1 MKNRNMIFDFTQ
13 CYPKRKEPGLEW
25 HDCSAIGGSRL
36 YCSRDAEEKIKALI
50 APAGVSGIHFIDSG
64 DYHYISKIMTDFIKE
79 PFTLVL
85 IDHHTDMQDAS
96 LGGDI
101 LSCGNWA
108 KKVLQENPYLQRL
121 VLIGQEKKALDKL
134 QSGARQQE
142 TDGKLVEISYEELK
156 NGKAHE
162 KIKRAA
168 AITNRKAGRLKPEI
182 ANAIESACNE
192 VVCGMFDK
200 EFIVDSIQGGA
211 GTSAN
216 MNMNEVIA
224 NRAIEMLCGKK
235 GDYTIVHPNDHVNMA
250 QSTNDVIPTAGKL
263 TVLDLLKPLDKSLS
277 LLTDALYD
285 KAAAFDH
292 IVKIGRTQLEDAVPM
307 RLGQTFHSYATMI
320 SRDRDRL
327 TKVRTEMY
335 PVNMGATAIGT
346 AINTSPFYLDNIV
359 PTLGKITGYPLTQ
372 ADDLFDATENLD
384 GFVRVSSCLK
394 ACAVN
399 LSKMCNDLRILAS
412 GPKAGFGEITLP
424 AMQNGSSIMP
434 GKVNP
439 VIPEV
444 VSQVAFH
451 IIGHDTTITMAAEA
465 GQMELNAFE
474 PVVFYNLFDSITTL
488 THAVDT
494 LTANCILGITA
505 NEKRCRELLDASV
518 GITTALCPYIG
529 YKKAA
534 SLAKESLKTDIP
546 VKTLVLKYGL
556 LKESE
561 LDSILDP
568 YAMTEARTR
577 QTQAKAV

>member
-1 MKNRNMIFDFTQ
+1 MTEYMRLESDSIGEM
-13 CYPKRKEPGLEW
+13 EVPGE
-25 HDCSAIGGSRL
+25 AYYGVQ
-36 YCSRDAEEKIKALI
+36 ALRANENFPI
-50 APAGVSGIHFIDSG
+50 TGNSLNP
-64 DYHYISKIMTDFIKE
+64 DFIKN
-79 PFTLVL
+79 
-85 IDHHTDMQDAS
+85 M
-96 LGGDI
+96 
-101 LSCGNWA
+101 
-108 KKVLQENPYLQRL
+108 
-121 VLIGQEKKALDKL
+121 
-134 QSGARQQE
+134 AR
-142 TDGKLVEISYEELK
+142 
-156 NGKAHE
+156 
-162 KIKRAA
+162 IKRAA
-168 AITNRKAGRLKPEI
+168 AITNMRAGRLKPEI

-192 VVCGMFDK
+192 VVCGMFAS
-200 EFIVDSIQGGA
+200 EFIVDGIQGGA

-235 GDYTIVHPNDHVNMA
+235 GDYSIVHPNDHVNMA

-263 TVLDLLKPLDKSLS
+263 TVLDLLKKLEKSLKKLDS
-277 LLTDALYD
+277 TLYK
-285 KAAAFDH
+285 KADEFDGV
-292 IVKIGRTQLEDAVPM
+292 IKIGRTQLEDAVPM
-307 RLGQTFHSYATMI
+307 RLGQSFHAYATMI
-320 SRDRDRL
+320 ERDIDRIA
-327 TKVRTEMY
+327 KAKKEMY
-335 PVNMGATAIGT
+335 AVNMGATAIGT
-346 AINTSPFYLDNIV
+346 GINTSEYYFDHIV
-359 PTLGKITGYPLTQ
+359 PTLAKVSGYPLVQ

-451 IIGHDTTITMAAEA
+451 IIGHDVTITMAAEA

-494 LTANCILGITA
+494 LTDNCIIGITA
-505 NEKRCRELLDASV
+505 NKERCQKLLDASV

-534 SLAKESLKTDIP
+534 SLAKESLRTGIP
-546 VKTLVLKYGL
+546 VKKLVLKHGL
-556 LKESE
+556 MKEKQ
-561 LDSILDP
+561 LDVVLDP
-568 YAMTEARTR
+568 YAMTEAATKKSK
-577 QTQAKAV
+577 AKVG

>member
-1 MKNRNMIFDFTQ
+1 MTEYMRLESDSIGEM
-13 CYPKRKEPGLEW
+13 EVPGE
-25 HDCSAIGGSRL
+25 AYYGVQ
-36 YCSRDAEEKIKALI
+36 ALRANENFPI
-50 APAGVSGIHFIDSG
+50 TGNSLHP
-64 DYHYISKIMTDFIKE
+64 DFIKN
-79 PFTLVL
+79 
-85 IDHHTDMQDAS
+85 M
-96 LGGDI
+96 
-101 LSCGNWA
+101 
-108 KKVLQENPYLQRL
+108 
-121 VLIGQEKKALDKL
+121 
-134 QSGARQQE
+134 AR
-142 TDGKLVEISYEELK
+142 
-156 NGKAHE
+156 
-162 KIKRAA
+162 IKRAA
-168 AITNRKAGRLKPEI
+168 AITNMRAGRLKPEI

-192 VVCGMFDK
+192 VVCGMFAS
-200 EFIVDSIQGGA
+200 EFIVDGIQGGA

-235 GDYTIVHPNDHVNMA
+235 GDYSIVHPNDHVNMA

-263 TVLDLLKPLDKSLS
+263 TVLDLLKKLEKSLKKLDS
-277 LLTDALYD
+277 ALYK
-285 KAAAFDH
+285 KADEFDGV
-292 IVKIGRTQLEDAVPM
+292 IKIGRTQLEDAVPM
-307 RLGQTFHSYATMI
+307 RLGQSFHAYATMI
-320 SRDRDRL
+320 ERDIDRIA
-327 TKVRTEMY
+327 KAKKEMY
-335 PVNMGATAIGT
+335 TVNMGATAIGT
-346 AINTSPFYLDNIV
+346 GINTSEYYFDHIV
-359 PTLGKITGYPLTQ
+359 PTLAKVSGYQLVQ

-384 GFVRVSSCLK
+384 GFVRVSSSLK

-451 IIGHDTTITMAAEA
+451 IIGHDVTITMAAEA

-494 LTANCILGITA
+494 LTDNCIIGITA
-505 NEKRCRELLDASV
+505 NEERCQKLLDASV

-534 SLAKESLKTDIP
+534 SLAKESLRTGIP
-546 VKTLVLKYGL
+546 VKKLVLKHGL
-556 LKESE
+556 MKEKQ
-561 LDSILDP
+561 LDIVLDP
-568 YAMTEARTR
+568 YAMTEAATKKSK
-577 QTQAKAV
+577 AKVG

>member
-1 MKNRNMIFDFTQ
+1 MTEYMRLESDSIGEM
-13 CYPKRKEPGLEW
+13 EVPGE
-25 HDCSAIGGSRL
+25 AYYGVQ
-36 YCSRDAEEKIKALI
+36 ALRANENFPI
-50 APAGVSGIHFIDSG
+50 TGNSLNP
-64 DYHYISKIMTDFIKE
+64 DFIKN
-79 PFTLVL
+79 
-85 IDHHTDMQDAS
+85 M
-96 LGGDI
+96 
-101 LSCGNWA
+101 
-108 KKVLQENPYLQRL
+108 
-121 VLIGQEKKALDKL
+121 
-134 QSGARQQE
+134 AR
-142 TDGKLVEISYEELK
+142 
-156 NGKAHE
+156 
-162 KIKRAA
+162 IKRAA
-168 AITNRKAGRLKPEI
+168 AITNMRAGRLKPEI

-192 VVCGMFDK
+192 VVCGMFAT
-200 EFIVDSIQGGA
+200 EFIVDGIQGGA

-235 GDYTIVHPNDHVNMA
+235 GDYLIVHPNDHVNMA

-263 TVLDLLKPLDKSLS
+263 TVLDLLKKLEKSLKKLDS
-277 LLTDALYD
+277 ALYK
-285 KAAAFDH
+285 KADEFDGV
-292 IVKIGRTQLEDAVPM
+292 IKIGRTQLEDAVPM
-307 RLGQTFHSYATMI
+307 RLGQSFHAYATMI
-320 SRDRDRL
+320 ERDIDRIA
-327 TKVRTEMY
+327 KAKKEMY
-335 PVNMGATAIGT
+335 TVNMGATAIGT
-346 AINTSPFYLDNIV
+346 GINTSEYYFDHIV
-359 PTLGKITGYPLTQ
+359 PTLAKVSGYQLVQ

-384 GFVRVSSCLK
+384 GFVRVSSSLK

-451 IIGHDTTITMAAEA
+451 IIGHDVTITMAAEA

-494 LTANCILGITA
+494 LTDNCIIGITA
-505 NEKRCRELLDASV
+505 NEERCQKLLDASV

-534 SLAKESLKTDIP
+534 SLAKESLRTGIP
-546 VKTLVLKYGL
+546 VKKLVLKHGL
-556 LKESE
+556 MKEKQ
-561 LDSILDP
+561 LDVVLDP
-568 YAMTEARTR
+568 YAMTEAATKKSK
-577 QTQAKAV
+577 AKVG

>member
-1 MKNRNMIFDFTQ
+1 MTEYMRLESDSIGEM
-13 CYPKRKEPGLEW
+13 EVPGE
-25 HDCSAIGGSRL
+25 AYYGVQ
-36 YCSRDAEEKIKALI
+36 ALRVNENFPI
-50 APAGVSGIHFIDSG
+50 TGNSLNP
-64 DYHYISKIMTDFIKE
+64 DFIKN
-79 PFTLVL
+79 
-85 IDHHTDMQDAS
+85 M
-96 LGGDI
+96 
-101 LSCGNWA
+101 
-108 KKVLQENPYLQRL
+108 
-121 VLIGQEKKALDKL
+121 
-134 QSGARQQE
+134 AR
-142 TDGKLVEISYEELK
+142 
-156 NGKAHE
+156 
-162 KIKRAA
+162 IKRAA
-168 AITNRKAGRLKPEI
+168 AITNMRAGRLKPEI

-192 VVCGMFDK
+192 VVCGMFAS
-200 EFIVDSIQGGA
+200 EFIVDGIQGGA

-235 GDYTIVHPNDHVNMA
+235 GDYSIVHPNDHVNMA

-263 TVLDLLKPLDKSLS
+263 TVLDLLKKLEKSLKKLDS
-277 LLTDALYD
+277 ALYK
-285 KAAAFDH
+285 KADEFDGV
-292 IVKIGRTQLEDAVPM
+292 IKIGRTQLEDAVPM
-307 RLGQTFHSYATMI
+307 RLGQSFHAYATMI
-320 SRDRDRL
+320 ERDMDRIENA
-327 TKVRTEMY
+327 KKEMY
-335 PVNMGATAIGT
+335 TVNMGATAIGT
-346 AINTSPFYLDNIV
+346 GINTSEYYFDHIV
-359 PTLGKITGYPLTQ
+359 PTLAKVSGYPLVQ

-384 GFVRVSSCLK
+384 GFVRVSSSLK

-451 IIGHDTTITMAAEA
+451 IIGHDVTITMAAEA

-494 LTANCILGITA
+494 LTDNCIIGITA
-505 NEKRCRELLDASV
+505 NEERCQKLLDASV

-534 SLAKESLKTDIP
+534 SLAKESLRTGVP
-546 VKTLVLKYGL
+546 VKKLVLKHGL
-556 LKESE
+556 MKEKQ
-561 LDSILDP
+561 LDIVLDP
-568 YAMTEARTR
+568 YAMTEAATKKSK
-577 QTQAKAV
+577 AKVG

>member
-1 MKNRNMIFDFTQ
+1 MTEYMRLESDSIGEM
-13 CYPKRKEPGLEW
+13 EVPGE
-25 HDCSAIGGSRL
+25 AYYGVQ
-36 YCSRDAEEKIKALI
+36 ALRANENFPI
-50 APAGVSGIHFIDSG
+50 TGNSLNP
-64 DYHYISKIMTDFIKE
+64 DFIKN
-79 PFTLVL
+79 
-85 IDHHTDMQDAS
+85 M
-96 LGGDI
+96 
-101 LSCGNWA
+101 
-108 KKVLQENPYLQRL
+108 
-121 VLIGQEKKALDKL
+121 
-134 QSGARQQE
+134 AR
-142 TDGKLVEISYEELK
+142 
-156 NGKAHE
+156 
-162 KIKRAA
+162 IKRAA
-168 AITNRKAGRLKPEI
+168 AITNMRAGRLKPEI

-192 VVCGMFDK
+192 VVCGMFAT
-200 EFIVDSIQGGA
+200 EFIVDGIQGGA

-235 GDYTIVHPNDHVNMA
+235 GDYLIVHPNDHVNMA

-263 TVLDLLKPLDKSLS
+263 TVLDLLKKLEKSLKKLDS
-277 LLTDALYD
+277 ALYK
-285 KAAAFDH
+285 KADEFDGV
-292 IVKIGRTQLEDAVPM
+292 IKIGRTQLEDAVPM
-307 RLGQTFHSYATMI
+307 RLGQSFHAYATMI
-320 SRDRDRL
+320 ERDIDRIA
-327 TKVRTEMY
+327 KAKKEMY
-335 PVNMGATAIGT
+335 TVNMGATAIGT
-346 AINTSPFYLDNIV
+346 GINTSEYYFDHIV
-359 PTLGKITGYPLTQ
+359 PTLAKVSGYQLVQ

-451 IIGHDTTITMAAEA
+451 IIGHDVTITMAAEA

-494 LTANCILGITA
+494 LTDNCIIGITA
-505 NEKRCRELLDASV
+505 NEERCQKLLDASV

-534 SLAKESLKTDIP
+534 SLAKESLHTGIP
-546 VKTLVLKYGL
+546 VKKLVLKHGL
-556 LKESE
+556 MKEKQ
-561 LDSILDP
+561 LDVVLDP
-568 YAMTEARTR
+568 YAMTEAATKKSK
-577 QTQAKAV
+577 AKVG

>member
-1 MKNRNMIFDFTQ
+1 
-13 CYPKRKEPGLEW
+13 
-25 HDCSAIGGSRL
+25 
-36 YCSRDAEEKIKALI
+36 
-50 APAGVSGIHFIDSG
+50 
-64 DYHYISKIMTDFIKE
+64 
-79 PFTLVL
+79 
-85 IDHHTDMQDAS
+85 
-96 LGGDI
+96 
-101 LSCGNWA
+101 
-108 KKVLQENPYLQRL
+108 
-121 VLIGQEKKALDKL
+121 
-134 QSGARQQE
+134 
-142 TDGKLVEISYEELK
+142 
-156 NGKAHE
+156 
-162 KIKRAA
+162 
-168 AITNRKAGRLKPEI
+168 
-182 ANAIESACNE
+182 
-192 VVCGMFDK
+192 
-200 EFIVDSIQGGA
+200 
-211 GTSAN
+211 
-216 MNMNEVIA
+216 
-224 NRAIEMLCGKK
+224 
-235 GDYTIVHPNDHVNMA
+235 MA

-285 KAAAFDH
+285 KAAEFDH

-434 GKVNP
+434 GKINP

-474 PVVFYNLFDSITTL
+474 PVVFTIF
-488 THAVDT
+488 
-494 LTANCILGITA
+494 
-505 NEKRCRELLDASV
+505 
-518 GITTALCPYIG
+518 
-529 YKKAA
+529 
-534 SLAKESLKTDIP
+534 
-546 VKTLVLKYGL
+546 
-556 LKESE
+556 
-561 LDSILDP
+561 
-568 YAMTEARTR
+568 
-577 QTQAKAV
+577 

>member
-1 MKNRNMIFDFTQ
+1 MTEYMRLESDSIGEM
-13 CYPKRKEPGLEW
+13 EVPGE
-25 HDCSAIGGSRL
+25 AYYGVQ
-36 YCSRDAEEKIKALI
+36 ALRANENFPI
-50 APAGVSGIHFIDSG
+50 TGNSLNP
-64 DYHYISKIMTDFIKE
+64 DFIKN
-79 PFTLVL
+79 
-85 IDHHTDMQDAS
+85 M
-96 LGGDI
+96 
-101 LSCGNWA
+101 
-108 KKVLQENPYLQRL
+108 
-121 VLIGQEKKALDKL
+121 
-134 QSGARQQE
+134 AR
-142 TDGKLVEISYEELK
+142 
-156 NGKAHE
+156 
-162 KIKRAA
+162 IKRAA
-168 AITNRKAGRLKPEI
+168 AITNMRAGRLKPEI

-192 VVCGMFDK
+192 VVCGMFAT
-200 EFIVDSIQGGA
+200 EFIVDGIQGGA

-235 GDYTIVHPNDHVNMA
+235 GDYSIVHPNDHVNMA

-263 TVLDLLKPLDKSLS
+263 TVLDLLKKLEKSLKKLDS
-277 LLTDALYD
+277 ALYK
-285 KAAAFDH
+285 KADEFDGV
-292 IVKIGRTQLEDAVPM
+292 IKIGRTQLEDAVPM
-307 RLGQTFHSYATMI
+307 RLGQSFHAYATMI
-320 SRDRDRL
+320 ERDIDRIA
-327 TKVRTEMY
+327 KAKKEMY
-335 PVNMGATAIGT
+335 TVNMGATAIGT
-346 AINTSPFYLDNIV
+346 GINTSEYYFDHIV
-359 PTLGKITGYPLTQ
+359 PTLAKVSGYPLVQ

-451 IIGHDTTITMAAEA
+451 IIGHDVTITMAAEA

-494 LTANCILGITA
+494 LTDNCIIGITA
-505 NEKRCRELLDASV
+505 NEERCQKLLDASV

-534 SLAKESLKTDIP
+534 SLAKESLRTGVP
-546 VKTLVLKYGL
+546 VKKLVLKHGL
-556 LKESE
+556 MKEKQ
-561 LDSILDP
+561 LDVVLDP
-568 YAMTEARTR
+568 YAMTEAATR
-577 QTQAKAV
+577 KSKAKVG

>member
-1 MKNRNMIFDFTQ
+1 MTEYMRLESDSIGEM
-13 CYPKRKEPGLEW
+13 EVPGE
-25 HDCSAIGGSRL
+25 AYYGVQ
-36 YCSRDAEEKIKALI
+36 ALRANENFPI
-50 APAGVSGIHFIDSG
+50 TGNSLNP
-64 DYHYISKIMTDFIKE
+64 DFIKN
-79 PFTLVL
+79 
-85 IDHHTDMQDAS
+85 M
-96 LGGDI
+96 
-101 LSCGNWA
+101 
-108 KKVLQENPYLQRL
+108 
-121 VLIGQEKKALDKL
+121 
-134 QSGARQQE
+134 AR
-142 TDGKLVEISYEELK
+142 
-156 NGKAHE
+156 
-162 KIKRAA
+162 IKRAA
-168 AITNRKAGRLKPEI
+168 AITNMRAGRLKPEI

-192 VVCGMFDK
+192 VVCGMFAS
-200 EFIVDSIQGGA
+200 EFIVDGIQGGA

-235 GDYTIVHPNDHVNMA
+235 GDYSIVHPNDHVNMA

-263 TVLDLLKPLDKSLS
+263 TVLDLLKKLEKSLKKLDS
-277 LLTDALYD
+277 ALYK
-285 KAAAFDH
+285 KADEFDGV
-292 IVKIGRTQLEDAVPM
+292 IKIGRTQLEDAVPM
-307 RLGQTFHSYATMI
+307 RLGQSFHAYATMI
-320 SRDRDRL
+320 ERDMDRIENA
-327 TKVRTEMY
+327 KKEMY
-335 PVNMGATAIGT
+335 TVNMGATAIGT
-346 AINTSPFYLDNIV
+346 GINTSEYYFDHIV
-359 PTLGKITGYPLTQ
+359 PTLAKVSGYPLVQ

-451 IIGHDTTITMAAEA
+451 IIGHDVTITMAAEA

-474 PVVFYNLFDSITTL
+474 PVVFYNLFDSISTL

-494 LTANCILGITA
+494 LTDNCIIGITA
-505 NEKRCRELLDASV
+505 NEERCQKLLDASV

-534 SLAKESLKTDIP
+534 SLAKESLRTGVP
-546 VKTLVLKYGL
+546 VKKLVLKHGL
-556 LKESE
+556 MKEKQ
-561 LDSILDP
+561 LDVVLDP
-568 YAMTEARTR
+568 YAMTEVATKKNK
-577 QTQAKAV
+577 AKVG

>member
-1 MKNRNMIFDFTQ
+1 MTEYMR
-13 CYPKRKEPGLEW
+13 LES
-25 HDCSAIGGSRL
+25 DSIGEMEVLGEA
-36 YCSRDAEEKIKALI
+36 YYGVQALRANENFPI
-50 APAGVSGIHFIDSG
+50 TGNSLHP
-64 DYHYISKIMTDFIKE
+64 DFIKN
-79 PFTLVL
+79 
-85 IDHHTDMQDAS
+85 M
-96 LGGDI
+96 
-101 LSCGNWA
+101 
-108 KKVLQENPYLQRL
+108 
-121 VLIGQEKKALDKL
+121 
-134 QSGARQQE
+134 AR
-142 TDGKLVEISYEELK
+142 
-156 NGKAHE
+156 
-162 KIKRAA
+162 IKRAA
-168 AITNRKAGRLKPEI
+168 AITNMRAGRLKPEI

-192 VVCGMFDK
+192 VVCGMFAS
-200 EFIVDSIQGGA
+200 EFIVDGIQGGA

-235 GDYTIVHPNDHVNMA
+235 GDYSIVHPNDHVNMA

-263 TVLDLLKPLDKSLS
+263 TVLDLLKKLEKSLKKLDS
-277 LLTDALYD
+277 ALYK
-285 KAAAFDH
+285 KADEFDGV
-292 IVKIGRTQLEDAVPM
+292 IKIGRTQLEDAVPM
-307 RLGQTFHSYATMI
+307 RLGQSFHAYATMI
-320 SRDRDRL
+320 ERDMDRIEK
-327 TKVRTEMY
+327 TKKEMY
-335 PVNMGATAIGT
+335 TVNMGATAIGT
-346 AINTSPFYLDNIV
+346 GINTSEYYFDHIV
-359 PTLGKITGYPLTQ
+359 PTLAKVSGYPLVQ

-451 IIGHDTTITMAAEA
+451 IIGHDVTITMAAEA

-474 PVVFYNLFDSITTL
+474 PVVFYNLFDSISTL

-494 LTANCILGITA
+494 LTDNCIIGITA
-505 NEKRCRELLDASV
+505 NEERCQKLLDASV

-534 SLAKESLKTDIP
+534 SLAKESLRTGVP
-546 VKTLVLKYGL
+546 VKKLVLKHGL
-556 LKESE
+556 MKEKQ
-561 LDSILDP
+561 LDVVLDP
-568 YAMTEARTR
+568 YAMTEAATKKSK
-577 QTQAKAV
+577 AKVG

>member
-1 MKNRNMIFDFTQ
+1 MTEYMRLESDSIGEM
-13 CYPKRKEPGLEW
+13 EVPGE
-25 HDCSAIGGSRL
+25 AYYGVQ
-36 YCSRDAEEKIKALI
+36 ALRANENFPI
-50 APAGVSGIHFIDSG
+50 TGNSLNP
-64 DYHYISKIMTDFIKE
+64 DFIKN
-79 PFTLVL
+79 
-85 IDHHTDMQDAS
+85 M
-96 LGGDI
+96 
-101 LSCGNWA
+101 
-108 KKVLQENPYLQRL
+108 
-121 VLIGQEKKALDKL
+121 
-134 QSGARQQE
+134 AR
-142 TDGKLVEISYEELK
+142 
-156 NGKAHE
+156 
-162 KIKRAA
+162 IKRAA
-168 AITNRKAGRLKPEI
+168 AITNMRAGRLKPEI

-192 VVCGMFDK
+192 VVCGMFAS
-200 EFIVDSIQGGA
+200 EFIVDGIQGGA

-235 GDYTIVHPNDHVNMA
+235 GDYSIVHPNDHVNMA

-263 TVLDLLKPLDKSLS
+263 TVLDLLKKLEKSLKK
-277 LLTDALYD
+277 LDRALYK
-285 KAAAFDH
+285 KADEFDGV
-292 IVKIGRTQLEDAVPM
+292 IKIGRTQLEDAVPM
-307 RLGQTFHSYATMI
+307 RLGQSFHAYATMI
-320 SRDRDRL
+320 ERDIDRIA
-327 TKVRTEMY
+327 KAKKEMY
-335 PVNMGATAIGT
+335 TVNMGATAIGT
-346 AINTSPFYLDNIV
+346 GINTSEYYFDHIV
-359 PTLGKITGYPLTQ
+359 PTLAKVSGYPLVQ

-451 IIGHDTTITMAAEA
+451 IIGHDVTITMAAEA

-494 LTANCILGITA
+494 LTDNCIIGITA
-505 NEKRCRELLDASV
+505 NEERCQKLLDASV

-534 SLAKESLKTDIP
+534 SLAKESLRTGVP
-546 VKTLVLKYGL
+546 VKKLVLKHGL
-556 LKESE
+556 MKEKQ
-561 LDSILDP
+561 LDVVLDP
-568 YAMTEARTR
+568 YAMTEAATKKSK
-577 QTQAKAV
+577 AKVG

>member
-1 MKNRNMIFDFTQ
+1 MTEYMRLESDSIGEM
-13 CYPKRKEPGLEW
+13 EVPGE
-25 HDCSAIGGSRL
+25 AYYGVQ
-36 YCSRDAEEKIKALI
+36 ALRANENFPI
-50 APAGVSGIHFIDSG
+50 TGNSLNP
-64 DYHYISKIMTDFIKE
+64 DFIKN
-79 PFTLVL
+79 
-85 IDHHTDMQDAS
+85 M
-96 LGGDI
+96 
-101 LSCGNWA
+101 
-108 KKVLQENPYLQRL
+108 
-121 VLIGQEKKALDKL
+121 
-134 QSGARQQE
+134 AR
-142 TDGKLVEISYEELK
+142 
-156 NGKAHE
+156 
-162 KIKRAA
+162 IKRAA
-168 AITNRKAGRLKPEI
+168 AITNMRAGRLKPEI

-192 VVCGMFDK
+192 VVCGMFAS
-200 EFIVDSIQGGA
+200 EFIVDGIQGGA

-235 GDYTIVHPNDHVNMA
+235 GDYSIVHPNDHVNMA

-263 TVLDLLKPLDKSLS
+263 TVLDLLKKLEKSLKKLDS
-277 LLTDALYD
+277 ALYN
-285 KAAAFDH
+285 KADEFDGV
-292 IVKIGRTQLEDAVPM
+292 IKIGRTQLEDAVPM
-307 RLGQTFHSYATMI
+307 RLGQSFHAYATMI
-320 SRDRDRL
+320 ERDIDRIA
-327 TKVRTEMY
+327 KAKKEMY
-335 PVNMGATAIGT
+335 TVNMGATAIGT
-346 AINTSPFYLDNIV
+346 GINTSEYYFDHIV
-359 PTLGKITGYPLTQ
+359 PTLAKVSGYPLVQ

-451 IIGHDTTITMAAEA
+451 IIGHDVTITMAAEA

-494 LTANCILGITA
+494 LTDNCIIGITA
-505 NEKRCRELLDASV
+505 NEERCQKLLDASV

-534 SLAKESLKTDIP
+534 SLAKESLRTGVP
-546 VKTLVLKYGL
+546 VKKLVLKHGL
-556 LKESE
+556 MKEKQ
-561 LDSILDP
+561 LDVVLDP
-568 YAMTEARTR
+568 YAMTEAAT
-577 QTQAKAV
+577 KKSKSKVG

>member
-1 MKNRNMIFDFTQ
+1 MTEYMRLESDSIGEM
-13 CYPKRKEPGLEW
+13 EVPGE
-25 HDCSAIGGSRL
+25 AYYGVQ
-36 YCSRDAEEKIKALI
+36 ALRANENFPI
-50 APAGVSGIHFIDSG
+50 TGNSLNP
-64 DYHYISKIMTDFIKE
+64 DFIKN
-79 PFTLVL
+79 
-85 IDHHTDMQDAS
+85 M
-96 LGGDI
+96 
-101 LSCGNWA
+101 
-108 KKVLQENPYLQRL
+108 
-121 VLIGQEKKALDKL
+121 
-134 QSGARQQE
+134 AR
-142 TDGKLVEISYEELK
+142 
-156 NGKAHE
+156 
-162 KIKRAA
+162 IKRAA
-168 AITNRKAGRLKPEI
+168 AITNMRAGRLKPEI

-192 VVCGMFDK
+192 VVCGMFAS
-200 EFIVDSIQGGA
+200 EFIVDGIQGGA

-235 GDYTIVHPNDHVNMA
+235 GDYSIVHPNDHVNMA

-263 TVLDLLKPLDKSLS
+263 TVLDLLKKLEKSLKKLDS
-277 LLTDALYD
+277 ALYN
-285 KAAAFDH
+285 KADEFDGV
-292 IVKIGRTQLEDAVPM
+292 IKIGRTQLEDAVPM
-307 RLGQTFHSYATMI
+307 RLGQSFHAYATMI
-320 SRDRDRL
+320 ERDIDRIA
-327 TKVRTEMY
+327 KAKKEMY
-335 PVNMGATAIGT
+335 TVNMGATAIGT
-346 AINTSPFYLDNIV
+346 GINTSEYYFDHIV
-359 PTLGKITGYPLTQ
+359 PTLAKVSGYPLVQ

-451 IIGHDTTITMAAEA
+451 IIGHDVTITMAAEA

-494 LTANCILGITA
+494 LTDNCIIGITA
-505 NEKRCRELLDASV
+505 NEERCQKLLDASV

-534 SLAKESLKTDIP
+534 SLAKESLRTGVP
-546 VKTLVLKYGL
+546 VKKLVLKHGL
-556 LKESE
+556 MKEKQ
-561 LDSILDP
+561 LDIVLDP
-568 YAMTEARTR
+568 YAMTEAATKKSK
-577 QTQAKAV
+577 AKVG